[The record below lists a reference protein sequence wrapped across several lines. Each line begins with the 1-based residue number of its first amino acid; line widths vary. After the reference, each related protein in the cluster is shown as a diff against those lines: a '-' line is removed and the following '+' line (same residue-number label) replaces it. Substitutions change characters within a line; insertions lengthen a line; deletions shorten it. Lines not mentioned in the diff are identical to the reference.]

1 MALLILIIK
10 PLVMIR
16 TGFIRMKTRVS
27 MCANG
32 GLSLKNNVQILPS
45 KIIFHCIISRRK
57 RYFSIIVGKTSCFEG
72 SSCYEKIFLPLF
84 NEISS
89 SRTKR

>member
-27 MCANG
+27 MCVNG

-45 KIIFHCIISRRK
+45 KII
-57 RYFSIIVGKTSCFEG
+57 SIV
-72 SSCYEKIFLPLF
+72 
-84 NEISS
+84 
-89 SRTKR
+89 